1 VIDHL
6 PVMSTLPASTLT
18 GPDFRHVDSWI
29 FDLDHTLYVMDAA
42 DHRLVEE
49 RICLFVQKY
58 FDIARDPAWDMQ
70 KRYLREYGSTLG
82 GLVVNHGVDGDA
94 YHDFVNDIDAL
105 ALKPDRAL
113 RAGLSRLP
121 GRRFVFTNNCGRFAQ
136 TVLERIGIEDL
147 FSGIVDAR
155 AMNFIPKPRP
165 GAYRALLER
174 CAVTPSRSALFDDSA
189 RNLVPARALGMTTIW
204 FNNGRGQS
212 HWTIDDAEFHID
224 HQTSDLVAF
233 LHSIR
238 V

>member
-1 VIDHL
+1 MRTL
-6 PVMSTLPASTLT
+6 PNSTLS
-18 GPDFRHVDSWI
+18 GPDFRHVNSWI

-42 DHRLVEE
+42 NHAYVEE
-49 RICLFVQKY
+49 RICLFVQKH
-58 FDIARDPAWDMQ
+58 FDIAREPAWDIQ

-82 GLVVNHGVDGDA
+82 GLVAHHGVDADV
-94 YHDFVNDIDAL
+94 YHDFVNDIDTL
-105 ALKPDRAL
+105 ALKPDPAL
-113 RAGLSRLP
+113 RDALGRLP

-147 FSGIVDAR
+147 FSDIVDAR

-165 GAYRALLER
+165 DAYRCLLER
-174 CAVTPSRSALFDDSA
+174 CAVAPGGAALFDDSA

-212 HWTIDDAEFHID
+212 HWTIENPDLHID
-224 HQTSDLVAF
+224 HETSDLVAF